1 MRHRRSSSTY
11 KTTFLPFY
19 QQVQPTFPKRPLR
32 ATKSK
37 KMKTRT
43 TILTI
48 LAAAMLFIGC
58 SKDAIVQSEYSN
70 NEARYVMDF
79 NYGHTSSRLFAALS
93 PNSNTFCIISQS
105 SSNIGYTLNSRL
117 YGDEE
122 EHHEHII
129 EEILTRQSRLMGLN
143 NGLIVGYSS
152 LQDGGLYVFDQ
163 ICPNCYQQNGLAS
176 MKYMVDFDS
185 ESAGTQV
192 VCPTCKRYYGLL
204 NGGVVV
210 KGESGQK
217 LYRYRANFTSNV
229 FRISNPY

>member
-1 MRHRRSSSTY
+1 MPSAKGGDGCRLRELTDNEVCSISSCNS
-11 KTTFLPFY
+11 
-19 QQVQPTFPKRPLR
+19 LR
-32 ATKSK
+32 
-37 KMKTRT
+37 
-43 TILTI
+43 IDD
-48 LAAAMLFIGC
+48 C
-58 SKDAIVQSEYSN
+58 
-70 NEARYVMDF
+70 RYEF
-79 NYGHTSSRLFAALS
+79 FA
-93 PNSNTFCIISQS
+93 
-105 SSNIGYTLNSRL
+105 
-117 YGDEE
+117 
-122 EHHEHII
+122 
-129 EEILTRQSRLMGLN
+129 RQSRLMGLN

-192 VCPTCKRYYGLL
+192 VCPTCKRYYGLI